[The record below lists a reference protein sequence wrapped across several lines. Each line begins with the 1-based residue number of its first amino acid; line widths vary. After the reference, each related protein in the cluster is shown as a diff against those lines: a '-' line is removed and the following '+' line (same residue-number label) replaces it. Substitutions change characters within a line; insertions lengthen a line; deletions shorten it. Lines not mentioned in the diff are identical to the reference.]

1 MKVKNS
7 VKSAAA
13 GTVRRRK
20 KIRFTQDTCFDIV
33 VTALL
38 LICIVVMF
46 YPIWFVLVASFSD
59 PTYVNNGSFLILPRG
74 FTLLGYQSVFED
86 SRIWIGYVNTLIY
99 TIGGTA
105 IGTLITMMAGYD
117 RRRPLFRMRKE
128 DKEYFMKKYFP
139 KEYRLYKA
147 GKKVYPPQIRY
158 KKCIITFLYG
168 RIVDKRMEWI

>member
-105 IGTLITMMAGYD
+105 IGTLITMMAGYSLS
-117 RRRPLFRMRKE
+117 RRDLPFRNALIW
-128 DKEYFMKKYFP
+128 
-139 KEYRLYKA
+139 LYS
-147 GKKVYPPQIRY
+147 
-158 KKCIITFLYG
+158 
-168 RIVDKRMEWI
+168 